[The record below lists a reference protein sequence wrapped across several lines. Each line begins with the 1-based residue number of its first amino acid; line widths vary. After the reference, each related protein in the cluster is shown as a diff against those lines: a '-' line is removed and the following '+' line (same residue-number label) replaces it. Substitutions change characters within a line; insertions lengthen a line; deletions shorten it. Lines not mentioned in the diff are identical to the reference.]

1 MRILCTSS
9 KLDKFQSNEWS
20 GTQFFDGVDYQRP
33 NEGETVLWSSDSD
46 GRGTLLCGPEL
57 KIGTR
62 ETITICCIFDR
73 IFSDYTS
80 NIYSVAMILELKFH
94 VQKINTYIYIYA
106 CARTFRSFHCCK
118 HGKTRAR
125 SLSFSTLFFL
135 MLCVF
140 SSSSSFLFS
149 IFFGHAHAKKKE
161 KKRKMP
167 LANKEVVHLKNG
179 WEKIQV
185 RKSYHH
191 HHRVL
196 VVCDERRARA
206 FSLF

>member
-62 ETITICCIFDR
+62 KTITIGCIFDR

-94 VQKINTYIYIYA
+94 VEKINII
-106 CARTFRSFHCCK
+106 
-118 HGKTRAR
+118 
-125 SLSFSTLFFL
+125 
-135 MLCVF
+135 
-140 SSSSSFLFS
+140 
-149 IFFGHAHAKKKE
+149 
-161 KKRKMP
+161 
-167 LANKEVVHLKNG
+167 
-179 WEKIQV
+179 
-185 RKSYHH
+185 
-191 HHRVL
+191 
-196 VVCDERRARA
+196 
-206 FSLF
+206 